1 MSYILT
7 FYAAVPKPFPVGP
20 HNPIRYVPICSIFN
34 MFLVVAQGD
43 EVLGIFYDCLALQF
57 LQILDN
63 MAFSVAKMGV
73 FGRHLK
79 WATSKKIFLME
90 FDKPPYSGRK
100 AQTLCVKLL
109 YIFNLAVMFALL
121 LYVNYQ
127 QITGQLTCP
136 SITVTFPNV
145 SLLKL
150 LRQVIFTPNLSFH
163 FI

>member
-1 MSYILT
+1 MSHILT
-7 FYAAVPKPFPVGP
+7 FSA
-20 HNPIRYVPICSIFN
+20 YVPTLFRDLTTPSQTCICSIFN

-63 MAFSVAKMGV
+63 MAFGVAKMGV

-90 FDKPPYSGRK
+90 FDHPPYSGRK

-127 QITGQLTCP
+127 QITGQLNCP

-145 SLLKL
+145 SLDCE
-150 LRQVIFTPNLSFH
+150 N
-163 FI
+163 